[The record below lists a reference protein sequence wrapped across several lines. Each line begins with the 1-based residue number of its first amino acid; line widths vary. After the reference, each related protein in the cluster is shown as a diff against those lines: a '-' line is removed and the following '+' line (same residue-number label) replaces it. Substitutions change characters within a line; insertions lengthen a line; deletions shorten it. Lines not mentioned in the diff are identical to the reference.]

1 MTQCAPFGAEGPAGV
16 ADALSKVDCLATDAT
31 SMSFGR
37 LFGAHGSFQTALTI
51 ILTLYIALL
60 AFNLLTGRSAL
71 RVSVLTPRM
80 MTLGL
85 VLTFATSWIAYQSV
99 VWNLAT
105 GAHDE
110 IASVLVG
117 TKGSATTLFAQQL
130 DGMYAAITDA
140 VSNIAPQNPAA
151 AAAVPAMASPAN
163 ILSIAALILLLGT
176 VGVLVVCRL
185 ALAALLIIGPVFIVL
200 ALFDGTRGLFEG
212 WLKGVAMFAV
222 VPLLTVVMG
231 SGALVAIGPMVAGLA
246 DANGAIPL
254 RTAVSILVA
263 SIIYASLMLLVLK
276 VAATLTRSW
285 RLGRAPSFASGGT
298 AAAPSAYQVPALNPA
313 PAAAA
318 AVTAISSDRVRSTV
332 ASLETAAAMSHH
344 HVVTRSSPAG
354 GAFRSATLS
363 RARSISSTTG
373 AMRSKKA
380 LPASVSDRR
389 RVVRWKRRASSSAS
403 SAWIA
408 REITEGATS

>member
-1 MTQCAPFGAEGPAGV
+1 MANE
-16 ADALSKVDCLATDAT
+16 ATAV
-31 SMSFGR
+31 SFGR
-37 LFGAHGSFQTALTI
+37 LFGAHGSFTTALTI

-71 RVSVLTPRM
+71 RISVLTPRM

-85 VLTFATSWIAYQSV
+85 VLTFATSWVAYQSV

-105 GAHDE
+105 GAPDE

-117 TKGSATTLFAQQL
+117 TNGSATTIFAQQL
-130 DGMYAAITDA
+130 DGFFAAITDA
-140 VSNIAPQNPAA
+140 AQHVQPQNPAMA
-151 AAAVPAMASPAN
+151 AATPGLMSPGN
-163 ILSIAALILLLGT
+163 ILSLGALILLLGT

-212 WLKGVAMFAV
+212 WLKSVAMFAV

-246 DANGAIPL
+246 ETNGVIPL

-263 SIIYASLMLLVLK
+263 AIIYASLMLLVFK

-285 RLGRAPSFASGGT
+285 RLSKAPSFM
-298 AAAPSAYQVPALNPA
+298 PS
-313 PAAAA
+313 
-318 AVTAISSDRVRSTV
+318 
-332 ASLETAAAMSHH
+332 
-344 HVVTRSSPAG
+344 G
-354 GAFRSATLS
+354 GAFA
-363 RARSISSTTG
+363 G
-373 AMRSKKA
+373 F
-380 LPASVSDRR
+380 
-389 RVVRWKRRASSSAS
+389 
-403 SAWIA
+403 
-408 REITEGATS
+408 G

>member
-1 MTQCAPFGAEGPAGV
+1 MNQCEPFGADGPAGV
-16 ADALSKVDCLATDAT
+16 ADALQKIDCLATDAT

-71 RVSVLTPRM
+71 RISVLTPRM

-105 GAHDE
+105 GAPDE

-117 TKGSATTLFAQQL
+117 TKGSATVLFAQQL
-130 DGMYAAITDA
+130 DGLFAAITDA
-140 VSNIAPQNPAA
+140 VNNINPAA
-151 AAAVPAMASPAN
+151 AGATSGLASPGS
-163 ILSIAALILLLGT
+163 ILSLAGLIFLLGT

-212 WLKGVAMFAV
+212 WLKSVAMFAL

-231 SGALVAIGPMVAGLA
+231 SGALVAIAPMVAGLA
-246 DANGAIPL
+246 DAGAEIPL
-254 RTAVSILVA
+254 RTAVSILVS
-263 SIIYASLMLLVLK
+263 SIIYASLMLLIFK
-276 VAATLTRSW
+276 VAGTLTKSW
-285 RLGRAPSFASGGT
+285 RLGRAPAF
-298 AAAPSAYQVPALNPA
+298 A
-313 PAAAA
+313 PAAAGSLTLGGHQLNPINPA
-318 AVTAISSDRVRSTV
+318 HTATVSSAITSDRVRSTV
-332 ASLETAAAMSHH
+332 ASLETMS
-344 HVVTRSSPAG
+344 
-354 GAFRSATLS
+354 
-363 RARSISSTTG
+363 TG
-373 AMRSKKA
+373 HL
-380 LPASVSDRR
+380 LPAPVAARLAMPAPAPVPSLPGPSDARGQLRYLHYRVAGVSNN
-389 RVVRWKRRASSSAS
+389 VS
-403 SAWIA
+403 
-408 REITEGATS
+408 REMYR